1 MELLKRL
8 FGGKEKQTEEVYEI
22 TTSKGVLRL
31 WLERDLQQDPDPKVE
46 EYWIETLDVS
56 EDARWLLVGRRYGL
70 FQFYDWRGRL
80 HRLPARPPAQV
91 VSEILFKEN
100 FLILITPPYLVVYRI
115 EDPENPATWKSFK
128 LSQEGI
134 RPSMGLDLM
143 RGVLAFG
150 VVGNRVYAID
160 VGEDL
165 SLQRVEFK
173 SSFSVSEIGELR
185 AIKFLTPSKLFI
197 TGTEGSAIYSLSG
210 NLLKKFPYRAGRA
223 VALING
229 RLILGEEAKVIV
241 LDAYTEEEL
250 YKIDVPLKVSQLDGD
265 PEGLFV
271 FLADAEENHLGIL
284 DLQTTQ
290 YLQTLEGFG
299 YSVVKVS
306 RDGYIYTSRWLQDKD
321 RKLYQ
326 LVKLGS
332 NLVDFIYPKDR
343 QEKVLK
349 QAEKAYKEFVSKVQ
363 KAKDL
368 SQLEDLNSLKE
379 IASLDIPLRRIRELY
394 FEAEELLK
402 KKRLELFL
410 EQIREKVQRGTA
422 GQKEL
427 KEIEEWLRNAD
438 GEEFEKLSRAKEDLE
453 RELKNRLTRAL
464 EELKVA
470 LEGKESQDLEE
481 LEATEEVKNFREFLN
496 TLPRELSRE
505 GEQSLQR
512 LLQEKVISYR
522 LKRFKITTTED
533 RVFFGREDFPKFSG
547 ERRRLS
553 WRLKVEEK
561 LPIGGEIY
569 AKIAFERE
577 DGVLLEPKRYSNL
590 LPVREL
596 KSMPKW
602 VRSYLRH
609 LRGLFS
615 YEPYRLPLFVSY
627 EETPWFV
634 YNLERFVSMVKDQ
647 LSFGEGILILE
658 GDAGVG
664 KNFLVEVFSALTN
677 RPLYIIPC
685 HSKMEKED
693 LTYTYEFD
701 PKRGTKRVFSD
712 LIKALQ
718 TPGAVIYLDEINTLP
733 PALVKL
739 FNPLFDYRRY
749 LVMPTGEVIRARSD
763 VILVGGMNPQHY
775 LGVSELPQDIK
786 SRADVMF
793 VDYPPFEDS
802 RGFFHPDEA
811 LILKDYVS
819 SLSELSNEEFV
830 YLWYALINQV
840 ETPQAQRL
848 INPTRERHI
857 YLLFDLLKIANRIRK
872 AYRDYQS
879 QRSEEPVEF
888 VFSIRDTIRCAR
900 RLERYNS
907 AQRVVIETI
916 LPKVS
921 SPLEREILKNIIE
934 SA

>member
-1 MELLKRL
+1 MGLLKKL
-8 FGGKEKQTEEVYEI
+8 FGGKERHAQEVYEI
-22 TTSKGVLRL
+22 TSSRGVLKL
-31 WLERDLQQDPDPKVE
+31 WLEQDLQQDPDPKLE

-70 FQFYDWRGRL
+70 FQFYDWRGKL

-100 FLILITPPYLVVYRI
+100 FLVLITPPYLVVYRI
-115 EDPENPATWKSFK
+115 EDPEKPVSWKSFK
-128 LSQEGI
+128 LSQEGM

-143 RGVLAFG
+143 HGVLAFG
-150 VVGNRVYAID
+150 VVGNRIYAID
-160 VGEDL
+160 VGQDL

-173 SSFSVSEIGELR
+173 SSFSVVDVGELKS
-185 AIKFLTPSKLFI
+185 IKFLTPSKLFI
-197 TGTEGSAIYSLSG
+197 SGTEGSAIYSLSG

-223 VALING
+223 VALLSG
-229 RLILGEEAKVIV
+229 KLILGEESKVIV
-241 LDAYTEEEL
+241 LDAQKEEEL
-250 YKIDVPLKVSQLDGD
+250 HRLDIPLRVSQLDGD
-265 PEGLFV
+265 PEGFFV
-271 FLADAEENHLGIL
+271 FLADAEGNHFGLL
-284 DLQTTQ
+284 DLQTPQ

-306 RDGYIYTSRWLQDKD
+306 RDGSIYTSRWIEEKD

-349 QAEKAYKEFVSKVQ
+349 QAEKAYREFISKVQ

-368 SQLEDLNSLKE
+368 SQLENLNSLKE
-379 IASLDIPLRRIRELY
+379 MAPLDTPLRKVRQLY
-394 FEAEELLK
+394 FEAEELLR
-402 KKRLELFL
+402 KKRLALFL
-410 EQIREKVQRGTA
+410 EYIREKIQRGEA
-422 GQKEL
+422 SQKEL
-427 KEIEEWLRNAD
+427 KEIDEWLRDAQ
-438 GEEFEKLSRAKEDLE
+438 EEESEKLSKAKEELE
-453 RELKNRLTRAL
+453 RELKNRLIRAL
-464 EELKVA
+464 EDLRIA
-470 LEGKESQDLEE
+470 LEGRESQDLEQ
-481 LEATEEVKNFREFLN
+481 LEAMEEVKNFREFLSK
-496 TLPRELSRE
+496 LPRELSRE
-505 GEQSLQR
+505 GEQSVQR

-522 LKRFKITTTED
+522 LRRFRIESSED
-533 RVFFGREDFPKFSG
+533 RIFFGREDFPKFSG
-547 ERRRLS
+547 ERRKLS
-553 WRLKVEEK
+553 WRLKVEERIP
-561 LPIGGEIY
+561 LNGEIY

-577 DGVLLEPKRYSNL
+577 DGILLEPKRYSNL
-590 LPVREL
+590 LPIREL
-596 KSMPKW
+596 RRMPKW

-609 LRGLFS
+609 LKGLFS

-701 PKRGTKRVFSD
+701 PKKGTKKVFSD

-749 LVMPTGEVIRARSD
+749 LVMPTGEVIKARRD

-811 LILKDYVS
+811 LILKDYIS
-819 SLSELSNEEFV
+819 SLSELSNEKFV
-830 YLWYALINQV
+830 YLWYALINRV

-848 INPTRERHI
+848 INPTREEHI
-857 YLLFDLLKIANRIRK
+857 NLLFELLKIANRIRK

-907 AQRVVIETI
+907 AQTVVVETI

-921 SPLEREILKNIIE
+921 SPLEREILRNIIE